1 MRIGFIGLGRMG
13 SGLAGNLLKAGYDLA
28 VYDINPQAQEV
39 FQLRGARGMASALDL
54 ARNVDVLFTSLPLPG
69 DLTSVLLG
77 EAGCIAVLPA
87 DATII
92 DVSTIDPQTA
102 RQLATAAE
110 ERGLHFLACPLGK
123 GPAQAAAGTE
133 PIFVGGRHEV
143 FLRLQRLLEAIG
155 DPIYYLGEVE
165 QATAFKLISN
175 LIGMTNVAVLA
186 EGLAL
191 GVAYGLKSDQLLDL
205 LAVTAAD
212 SYQLH
217 LRGPLMLNGD
227 YASRFPIDL
236 TAKDLGLALN
246 MARAIGQEP
255 TLGAH
260 AATLFQQA
268 QRQGLGGEDTAAVYK
283 IMHPDS

>member
-28 VYDINPQAQEV
+28 VYDINPPAQEMLQV
-39 FQLRGARGMASALDL
+39 RGARGTSSPLDL

-69 DLTSVLLG
+69 DVTGVLLG
-77 EAGCIAVLPA
+77 ETGCIAVLPA
-87 DATII
+87 GATII

-110 ERGLHFLACPLGK
+110 ERGLYFLACPLGK
-123 GPAQAAAGTE
+123 GPVQAAEGTE
-133 PIFVGGRHEV
+133 PIFVGGAHEV
-143 FLRLQRLLEAIG
+143 FLRHQHLLEAIG
-155 DPIYYLGEVE
+155 DSVFYLGEVE

-186 EGLAL
+186 EGIAL
-191 GVAYGLKSDQLLDL
+191 GAAYGLNLSQLFDL
-205 LAVTAAD
+205 LAATGAD

-227 YASRFPIDL
+227 YASRFSIDL
-236 TAKDLGLALN
+236 TTKDLGLALN
-246 MARAIGQEP
+246 MARAAGKEP
-255 TLGAH
+255 TFGAL
-260 AATLFQQA
+260 AYTAFQRA
-268 QRQGLGGEDTAAVYK
+268 QTQGLGGEDTAAIYK
-283 IMHPDS
+283 CI